1 MTTLNARIGRRWPSP
16 LWVTAD
22 ASPAVLPRGH
32 AITVFA
38 RRHRAATLIALLVAA
53 LWQHWIY
60 VAQRMVDGSDE
71 PWGVAALAT
80 VAVLLWRDRAQLAL
94 PPRAALVAG
103 AVLAVAAAA
112 AGLVLPDL
120 AAAAVAMLA
129 LGVVLMHALRRPAAA
144 LLALLWL
151 ALPIVASLQ
160 FYFGYPLRVVAAWG
174 AAQLLDVAGLDV
186 TPLGATLLWN
196 GRTVLVDAPCAGI
209 GMLWVGSYTA
219 ALLSYL
225 NRADARRTAAN
236 ALAAGTIVL
245 LANILRN
252 ALLFLTEARVIDA
265 PAAAHDALGLVAFTV
280 AIVPIVLITHWRT
293 R

>member
-1 MTTLNARIGRRWPSP
+1 MNALNARIGRRWPTPMWHASAAAP
-16 LWVTAD
+16 L
-22 ASPAVLPRGH
+22 PARRGH
-32 AITVFA
+32 ALTVFA

-53 LWQHWIY
+53 LWPHWSY

-71 PWGVAALAT
+71 PWGVIALAT
-80 VAVLLWRDRAQLAL
+80 VALLLWRDRPQFVL

-103 AVLAVAAAA
+103 GVLAIAAAVA
-112 AGLVLPDL
+112 SVTLPDL
-120 AAAAVAMLA
+120 AAAAIAMLA
-129 LGVVLMHALRRPAAA
+129 LGIVLVHALRRPAAA
-144 LLALLWL
+144 LIALLLL
-151 ALPIVASLQ
+151 ALPIIASLQ
-160 FYFGYPLRVVAAWG
+160 FYLGYPLRVVAAWG
-174 AAQLLDVAGLDV
+174 AAQLLGMAGLDV
-186 TPLGATLLWN
+186 TPAGASLLWN

-225 NRADARRTAAN
+225 NRADAQRTAGN
-236 ALAAGTIVL
+236 ALAAGGVVL

-252 ALLFLTEARVIDA
+252 ALLFLTEARVVDW
-265 PAAAHDALGLVAFTV
+265 PAAAHDALGLVAFAA